1 MKITKHCTYSVKGDH
16 PTLKRPDKH
25 KMYFCEAAAYNKPKL
40 GTSAEIILLSVLLNK
55 NQ

>member
-25 KMYFCEAAAYNKPKL
+25 KMYFCEAAAY
-40 GTSAEIILLSVLLNK
+40 AELLLEVGYENIEIE
-55 NQ
+55 NRP